1 MTKINQKPIGILGGT
16 FNPIHNGHLRLALEL
31 YERLD
36 LAEVRLLPVGQPPHR
51 EQPTVSSQHRLEL
64 VEAAIMGVT
73 GLSLDDRELRR
84 EGLSYM
90 VDTLNSLRQDLP
102 LRSLCLILGMDA
114 FLGLPKWHQWQR
126 LISLAHILVVNRP
139 NSRLS
144 DDNQTMQEFLKKYRT
159 LNKKDLQTQKYGK
172 IWIEEM
178 PMLTISSTQIRD
190 IIANGKNPHYL
201 LPAIVLDKINTYKL
215 YQ

>member
-1 MTKINQKPIGILGGT
+1 MTKINDKPIGILGGT

-51 EQPTVSSQHRLEL
+51 EQPSVSKQHRLEL
-64 VEAAIMGVT
+64 VETAIMGVT

-102 LRSLCLILGMDA
+102 QRSLCLILGMDA
-114 FLGLPKWHQWQR
+114 FLGLPQWHQWQR
-126 LISLAHILVVNRP
+126 LISFAHILVVNRP

-144 DDNQTMQEFLKKYRT
+144 DNETMQEFIKKHKT
-159 LNKKDLQTQKYGK
+159 LNKKDLQTKKYGK

-178 PMLTISSTQIRD
+178 PILSISSTQIRQ
-190 IIANGKNPHYL
+190 IIAEGKNPHYL
-201 LPAIVLDKINTYKL
+201 LPATVLDKINTYKL
-215 YQ
+215 YH

>member
-1 MTKINQKPIGILGGT
+1 MEKDEKPIGILGGT

-51 EQPTVSSQHRLEL
+51 EQPSVSSELRLEL

-126 LISLAHILVVNRP
+126 LISLAHILVVNRS

-144 DDNQTMQEFLKKYRT
+144 DDNQTMQEFLKKHRT
-159 LNKKDLQTQKYGK
+159 FNKKDLQTQKYGK

-201 LPAIVLDKINTYKL
+201 LPDTVLDKINTYKL
-215 YQ
+215 YH